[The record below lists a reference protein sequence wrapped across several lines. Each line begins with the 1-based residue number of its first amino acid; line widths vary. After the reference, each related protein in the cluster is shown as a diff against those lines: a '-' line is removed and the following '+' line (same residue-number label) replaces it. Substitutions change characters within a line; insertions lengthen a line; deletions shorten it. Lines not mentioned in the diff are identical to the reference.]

1 VTDSTQL
8 VVFFLD
14 EQRYALQ
21 LNSVERVVLVVEI
34 TPLPKAPTIVRGII
48 NVAGTLTP
56 VLDIRSRFN
65 LPGRDISLS
74 DQLIIARTAKR
85 QVALVVDAVGEVME
99 LPAEEQ
105 IEAGAIL
112 PGLDYLAGVVKLADG
127 LIFIHQLD
135 SFLSLDEENTLDTA
149 LDAAHP

>member
-1 VTDSTQL
+1 MNDSTQL
-8 VVFFLD
+8 VVFYLD
-14 EQRYALQ
+14 EQRYALH

-34 TPLPKAPTIVRGII
+34 TPLPKAPAIVRGII

-74 DQLIIARTAKR
+74 DQLIIARTARR

-112 PGLDYLAGVVKLADG
+112 PGLDYLTGVVKLADG

-135 SFLSLDEENTLDTA
+135 SFLSLDEESA
-149 LDAAHP
+149 LDAALEAAHP